1 MSGGRMT
8 GWTQDVAFVLW
19 RRILG
24 ILGNVNQIKHPEL
37 HERVFTYLHK
47 QWDYLH
53 RVRENLG
60 ISLDNQATPPLPDLV
75 PPLHV
80 FVPWC
85 TESFQLPSTH
95 QNGKLLALELLCR
108 VYVVSQYNDDYQ
120 MDYTSLSQFYQLLH
134 QCLLDTQDPYVMY
147 KVLKSCS
154 GGFFG
159 AALPGSFLLYEDFLF
174 SIEQFSS
181 GLASSALDD
190 ECPRE
195 EAQLTAQ
202 SLVFLSK
209 ALVKLEAIEQTYD
222 QSINLVKCANLQERL
237 AEFLIYSCRA
247 DPSGRARC
255 VGFNAMTQWIV
266 SELQSDSKSTR
277 IGEAI
282 SVAVLSLFS
291 DDVSVARFACSTLR
305 CCVKLIP
312 QLLEYSTL
320 LVESTITALALVTS
334 KLLV

>member
-1 MSGGRMT
+1 
-8 GWTQDVAFVLW
+8 
-19 RRILG
+19 
-24 ILGNVNQIKHPEL
+24 
-37 HERVFTYLHK
+37 
-47 QWDYLH
+47 
-53 RVRENLG
+53 
-60 ISLDNQATPPLPDLV
+60 
-75 PPLHV
+75 
-80 FVPWC
+80 
-85 TESFQLPSTH
+85 
-95 QNGKLLALELLCR
+95 
-108 VYVVSQYNDDYQ
+108 
-120 MDYTSLSQFYQLLH
+120 
-134 QCLLDTQDPYVMY
+134 MY

-190 ECPRE
+190 DCPRE

-266 SELQSDSKSTR
+266 SELQSDSKSSR

-305 CCVKLIP
+305 CYVKLIP

-320 LVESTITALALVTS
+320 LVEFTITALALVTS